1 MHGPIE
7 VATTGSSVEA
17 EKTTYVWGIAI
28 AAALGGLLFGYDW
41 VVIGGARAFYEV
53 YFHLTSANLVGWANS
68 CALVGCLAGSLIA
81 GSLADRFGRKPVL
94 LVSALLFAVS
104 SILTGWAYTFTSFIA
119 WRIAGGV
126 AIGLSSNV
134 SPLYIAEVSPS
145 SLRGRLVSLNQFAIV
160 VGILLAQLVNWLV
173 ARPIPEHASID
184 VLFSSWNVQNGW
196 RWMFSA
202 LVIPSAIFAL
212 ASLWLPES
220 PRWLAAR
227 GRQEDAQ
234 RTLQRVGGK
243 TYAQAELAN
252 IDRTLHFEHKVATSL
267 WKELAIPAVR
277 RVLLVGIALAVL
289 QQWTGINVLFN
300 YAAEVYRNAGY
311 GANDIFL
318 NIVITGTINL
328 VFTIAAVFLIDRIGR
343 RKLMIFGC
351 AGIAISHVLCAM
363 AYRAGMGG
371 IAVLVL
377 TLSAIGCYALT
388 LAPVTWVLI
397 SEIFP
402 QRVRAQGV
410 SIAVSALWIA
420 SFALTYSFPILNRRL
435 GTAWVF
441 AGYGAI
447 CVLGGILVA
456 TSVTETK
463 GRSLEEIE
471 AGVLQG

>member
-7 VATTGSSVEA
+7 VATTGGSVEA
-17 EKTTYVWGIAI
+17 ETTTYVWGIAI

-41 VVIGGARAFYEV
+41 VVIGGAREFYEI

-68 CALVGCLAGSLIA
+68 CALVGCLVGSLIA

-94 LVSALLFAVS
+94 LIAALLFAVS
-104 SILTGWAYTFTSFIA
+104 SILTGWAYTFMSFVV
-119 WRIAGGV
+119 WRIAGGI

-173 ARPIPEHASID
+173 AKPIPEHASMD
-184 VLFSSWNVQNGW
+184 MLFSSWNVQYGW
-196 RWMFSA
+196 RWMFCA
-202 LVIPSAIFAL
+202 LVIPSAIFAF

-243 TYAQAELAN
+243 TYGQVELAN
-252 IDRTLHFEHKVATSL
+252 IDRTLHLEHKVATSL
-267 WKELAIPAVR
+267 WKELAVPAVR
-277 RVLLVGIALAVL
+277 RILLVGIALAIL

-328 VFTIAAVFLIDRIGR
+328 VFTIAAVFLIDRVGR

-351 AGIAISHVLCAM
+351 AGIAVSHFLCAM

-447 CVLGGILVA
+447 CILGGILVA

-471 AGVLQG
+471 AGVLQR

>member
-1 MHGPIE
+1 
-7 VATTGSSVEA
+7 
-17 EKTTYVWGIAI
+17 
-28 AAALGGLLFGYDW
+28 
-41 VVIGGARAFYEV
+41 
-53 YFHLTSANLVGWANS
+53 
-68 CALVGCLAGSLIA
+68 
-81 GSLADRFGRKPVL
+81 
-94 LVSALLFAVS
+94 
-104 SILTGWAYTFTSFIA
+104 
-119 WRIAGGV
+119 
-126 AIGLSSNV
+126 
-134 SPLYIAEVSPS
+134 
-145 SLRGRLVSLNQFAIV
+145 
-160 VGILLAQLVNWLV
+160 GILLAQLVNWLV
-173 ARPIPEHASID
+173 AKPIPEHASMD
-184 VLFSSWNVQNGW
+184 MLFSSWNVQYGW
-196 RWMFSA
+196 RWMFCA
-202 LVIPSAIFAL
+202 LVIPSVTFAF

-220 PRWLAAR
+220 PRWLAAL

-234 RTLQRVGGK
+234 RTHQRVGGK
-243 TYAQAELAN
+243 TYGQVELAN
-252 IDRTLHFEHKVATSL
+252 IDRTLHLEHKVATSL
-267 WKELAIPAVR
+267 WKELAVPAVR
-277 RVLLVGIALAVL
+277 RILLVGIALAIL

-300 YAAEVYRNAGY
+300 YAAEVYRNDGY

-328 VFTIAAVFLIDRIGR
+328 VFTIAAVFLIDRVGR

-351 AGIAISHVLCAM
+351 AGIAVSHFLCAM

-447 CVLGGILVA
+447 CILGGILVA

-471 AGVLQG
+471 AGVLQR